1 MANFQMLDSRVVA
14 HLMVDRIGCLDTAIA
29 NSQEVRLTRNAIEY
43 LEFVAARRHGEQPY
57 VSGGLTH
64 SLSRSGMKSL
74 KRAEPGSDA
83 GDASFVKPKVQ
94 KPQKA
99 GGKNHG
105 DQDEI

>member
-1 MANFQMLDSRVVA
+1 MDNFQILDSRVVA
-14 HLMVDRIGCLDTAIA
+14 HLMVDRIGCLDTPISA
-29 NSQEVRLTRNAIEY
+29 SQDVQLTRNAMEY
-43 LEFVAARRHGEQPY
+43 LEFVAAR
-57 VSGGLTH
+57 
-64 SLSRSGMKSL
+64 LSRSGMKSL

-94 KPQKA
+94 KPRKA